1 MRRRRNDRLAKE
13 GVKFTYLARTVLP
26 LLERE
31 EDDAG
36 LNYIWDVFGYVAN
49 YQGRYEDA
57 THAAEQALRY
67 GLVSRR
73 LDANLFA
80 VGAALARGPRPADEA
95 LRTLDALLPEN
106 PNPQQLLCRAELL
119 TMLARFDEAD
129 QIAREAGERFRDLT
143 GDDSADDALA
153 SIAETAG
160 RHEDAAVH
168 LRRFCDQLEARGLRG
183 VLSTYAPALGHS
195 FCSLGRYD
203 EAEPLARLGR
213 ELGTEDDTITQAL
226 WRRVQ
231 ALVDAHRGRF
241 SEAEQ
246 LAREAVVLSETTDAL
261 NWQGDDS
268 ATSPKSSTPQAET
281 TRPRP
286 LSPRRSSAMN
296 AGATLPRQHKCATA
310 WLRSGANP
318 RANRRGRRR
327 RRAGPSASGSPSC
340 AAGRPATR

>member
-1 MRRRRNDRLAKE
+1 MLEIDLATAHTFRDPPRAAAIADAAAE
-13 GVKFTYLARTVLP
+13 RARATDDVIGELLTRISGGYHRSQFEADPGIVELEHLARTVLP

-80 VGAALARGPRPADEA
+80 VGAALVRGPRPADEA

-106 PNPQQLLCRAELL
+106 ANPQQLLCRAVLL

-129 QIAREAGERFRDLT
+129 QIAREAEERFRDLT

-153 SIAETAG
+153 AIAATAG

-195 FCSLGRYD
+195 FCALGRYD

-213 ELGTEDDTITQAL
+213 ELGAEEDTDTQGL
-226 WRRVQ
+226 WRQVQ

-241 SEAEQ
+241 NEAEG
-246 LAREAVVLSETTDAL
+246 LAREAVAL
-261 NWQGDDS
+261 WERHRR
-268 ATSPKSSTPQAET
+268 AELARRRT
-281 TRPRP
+281 LR
-286 LSPRRSSAMN
+286 PRRS
-296 AGATLPRQHKCATA
+296 P
-310 WLRSGANP
+310 P
-318 RANRRGRRR
+318 RRR
-327 RRAGPSASGSPSC
+327 KRRRSRSHFRPS
-340 AAGRPATR
+340 TRAL